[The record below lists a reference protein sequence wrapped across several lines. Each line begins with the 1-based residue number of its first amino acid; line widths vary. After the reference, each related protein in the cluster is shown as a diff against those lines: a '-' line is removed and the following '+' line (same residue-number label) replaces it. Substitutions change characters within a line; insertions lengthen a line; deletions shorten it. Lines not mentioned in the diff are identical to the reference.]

1 VEYRKIWRGVPTP
14 VRKLIVMVIGFTLIA
29 IGGVLIIL
37 PGPFTLPFVIGGLFI
52 LAIEFTWA
60 RSLLTRAQ
68 ESAKK
73 VDPRKLSKLKKRKP
87 EGDQ

>member
-60 RSLLTRAQ
+60 RSLLNKAQ

-73 VDPRKLSKLKKRKP
+73 VDPRKLSKLKMRKP

>member
-1 VEYRKIWRGVPTP
+1 VEYRKIWRQVPTP
-14 VRKLIVMVIGFTLIA
+14 VRKLIVVVIGFTLIA

-37 PGPFTLPFVIGGLFI
+37 PGPFTLPFVIGGLFV

-60 RSLLTRAQ
+60 KSLLTKAQ

-73 VDPRKLSKLKKRKP
+73 VDPRKYRTFRKRTPK
-87 EGDQ
+87 GDQ

>member
-1 VEYRKIWRGVPTP
+1 MEYKKIWRGVPTP
-14 VRKLIVMVIGFTLIA
+14 VRKLIVIVIGFTLIA

-60 RSLLTRAQ
+60 RSLLNKAQ

-73 VDPRKLSKLKKRKP
+73 VDPRKLSKFKKRKP
-87 EGDQ
+87 KDL

>member
-1 VEYRKIWRGVPTP
+1 VEYGKIWRGVPTP
-14 VRKLIVMVIGFTLIA
+14 VRKLIVIVIGFTLIA

-37 PGPFTLPFVIGGLFI
+37 PGPFTLPFVIGGLFV

-60 RSLLTRAQ
+60 RSLLTKAQ

-73 VDPRKLSKLKKRKP
+73 VDPRKLSKFKKRKP
-87 EGDQ
+87 KGNQ

>member
-1 VEYRKIWRGVPTP
+1 MEYRKIWRGVPTP

-60 RSLLTRAQ
+60 RSLLNKAQ
-68 ESAKK
+68 ESVKK
-73 VDPRKLSKLKKRKP
+73 VDPRKLKKRKP
-87 EGDQ
+87 KDL

>member
-1 VEYRKIWRGVPTP
+1 VEYQKIWRGVPTP
-14 VRKLIVMVIGFTLIA
+14 VRKLIVIVIGFTLIA

-37 PGPFTLPFVIGGLFI
+37 PGPFTLPFVIGGLFV

-60 RSLLTRAQ
+60 RSLLNKAQ

-73 VDPRKLSKLKKRKP
+73 VDPRKLSKFKKRKP
-87 EGDQ
+87 KDL

>member
-1 VEYRKIWRGVPTP
+1 
-14 VRKLIVMVIGFTLIA
+14 MVIGFTLIA

-60 RSLLTRAQ
+60 RSLLTKAQ
-68 ESAKK
+68 ESAKR
-73 VDPRKLSKLKKRKP
+73 VDPRKLRKRKP
-87 EGDQ
+87 E

>member
-1 VEYRKIWRGVPTP
+1 VEYRKIWRQVPTP
-14 VRKLIVMVIGFTLIA
+14 VRKLIVVVIGFTLIA

-37 PGPFTLPFVIGGLFI
+37 PGPFTLPFVIGGLFV

-60 RSLLTRAQ
+60 KSLLTKAQ

-73 VDPRKLSKLKKRKP
+73 VDPRNFKKRKP
-87 EGDQ
+87 KGNQ

>member
-14 VRKLIVMVIGFTLIA
+14 VRKLIVIVIGFTLIA

-37 PGPFTLPFVIGGLFI
+37 PGPFTLPFVIGGLFV

-60 RSLLTRAQ
+60 RSLLNKAQ

-73 VDPRKLSKLKKRKP
+73 VDPRKLSKFKKRKP
-87 EGDQ
+87 KDL

>member
-1 VEYRKIWRGVPTP
+1 MEYRKIWRGVPTP
-14 VRKLIVMVIGFTLIA
+14 VRKLIVIVIGFTLIA

-37 PGPFTLPFVIGGLFI
+37 PGPFTLPFVIGGLFV

-60 RSLLTRAQ
+60 RSLLNKAQ

-73 VDPRKLSKLKKRKP
+73 VDPRKLSRLRKRNPK
-87 EGDQ
+87 EN

>member
-1 VEYRKIWRGVPTP
+1 MEYKKLWRGVPTP
-14 VRKLIVMVIGFTLIA
+14 VRKLIVIVIGFTLIA

-60 RSLLTRAQ
+60 RSLLNKAQ

-73 VDPRKLSKLKKRKP
+73 VDPRKLSKFKKHKP
-87 EGDQ
+87 KDL

>member
-1 VEYRKIWRGVPTP
+1 MEYRKIWRGVPTP

-29 IGGVLIIL
+29 IGTVLIIL
-37 PGPFTLPFVIGGLFI
+37 PGPFTLPFMIGGLFV

-60 RSLLTRAQ
+60 KSLLTKAQ

-73 VDPRKLSKLKKRKP
+73 VDPRKLRKRKP
-87 EGDQ
+87 KDL